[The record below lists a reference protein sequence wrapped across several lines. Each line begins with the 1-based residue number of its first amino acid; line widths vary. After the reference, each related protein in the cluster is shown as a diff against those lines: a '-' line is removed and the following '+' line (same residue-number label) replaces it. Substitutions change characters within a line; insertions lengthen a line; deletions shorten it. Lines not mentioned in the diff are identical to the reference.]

1 MMIRSN
7 PDSNSMS
14 MDEKVAAACRDS
26 GHEVATKRENQL
38 HGNAKKT
45 QAIIQLAKQFLLD
58 FDG

>member
-1 MMIRSN
+1 
-7 PDSNSMS
+7 MS
-14 MDEKVAAACRDS
+14 MDEKVAAACRDA